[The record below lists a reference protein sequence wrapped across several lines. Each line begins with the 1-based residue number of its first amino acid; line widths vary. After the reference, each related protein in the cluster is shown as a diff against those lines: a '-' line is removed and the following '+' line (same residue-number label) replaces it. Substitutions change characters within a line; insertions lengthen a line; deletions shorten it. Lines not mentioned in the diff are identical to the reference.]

1 MKSTELQT
9 HLMNINNWHED
20 VSNFIDSPEFK
31 ELNNKRQLLIME
43 YYNLLCAQRLM
54 IEDLLK
60 ELI

>member
-1 MKSTELQT
+1 MKSIELQE
-9 HLMNINNWHED
+9 HLMNINNWFED